1 MTSKVIQRNIHIS
14 HRKASLVIDLIRN
27 KPIDE
32 AIRILQHTQ
41 KKFAPIVL
49 KLLNSAVANVTNNKK
64 DMDPTNLYI
73 YKIVANQGPTAKRRN
88 FRAKGSADI
97 IFKRT
102 THLEIVLSDDKDE
115 LAKELAAIK
124 AKKAKSST
132 PIETKPVEQPKKE
145 AKKETK
151 PKKVVEPVVEENE
164 PVDPELL
171 KREQEVLVVVDEKDD
186 NGEEV
191 KTETIIISASPK
203 VVKELFDNPEK
214 DVLFYKNTPVNK
226 VSRVIVYATAPV
238 QKVVGEFDLELI
250 DKGAVSTNWKKYSK
264 RSVLSKKD
272 YDVYYTGK
280 DQAHAMVSSKAYKYR
295 KPKALSDYNMSKG
308 PSGFQYLK

>member
-27 KPIDE
+27 KPINE

-49 KLLNSAVANVTNNKK
+49 KLLNSAIANVINNKK
-64 DMDPTNLYI
+64 DMDPSNLYI

-115 LAKELAAIK
+115 LANELAAIK
-124 AKKAKSST
+124 AKKTKKSS
-132 PIETKPVEQPKKE
+132 IQRETKIVSK
-145 AKKETK
+145 
-151 PKKVVEPVVEENE
+151 PVVKAIVEEDNE
-164 PVDPELL
+164 LVDPELL

-186 NGEEV
+186 KGQEV
-191 KTETIIISASPK
+191 KTETIMISASPK
-203 VVKELFDNPEK
+203 VAKELFDNPEK

-238 QKVVGEFDLELI
+238 QKVVGEFDLEVI

-280 DQAHAMVSSKAYKYR
+280 DQAHAMVSTKAYKYR
-295 KPKALSDYNMSKG
+295 KPKALSDYNMTKG